1 MHREGLDRRGS
12 ISSGRVP
19 AGGAHRMPLHGAL
32 GPNLQGRQRRAGRYA
47 LRSGR
52 SRPRAPRWRRN
63 RAPQAVAQ
71 ERLQRAR
78 LDPQRPRLGGRPGQG
93 TRPRRRR
100 LHAQAVQPRGAARA
114 HPLAGPASIHR
125 QADRARARRH
135 PPRSSRAY
143 GAGQRQAGRSHQP
156 RVRAAGDLHAEP
168 REDPSPHADHGQDL
182 GLELR
187 RRHQPARRLHEP
199 AAREAGD
206 DLGEAALQ
214 DRARGR
220 ISVVMRSI
228 GTRIAAWYATAA
240 TGTLACLF
248 VVGYLLL
255 QKQLVHGLDLL
266 IETEF
271 REIDNRLGP
280 DYRTLSPEAIET
292 RIREITDY
300 ASTLFYIDMTGPRKG
315 VIFRSTN
322 LIGHDIPDVRGARNY
337 TVEVGEIGE
346 VRAEEFHKMPFEVTI
361 ATPLRPVRD
370 VMDSYIKVCVLLLAA
385 MVVVSLVIGLGLA
398 RFVLWPVRLIRDT
411 AKKIRHDNLNQ
422 RIPVPDVHDEIADL
436 ARLLNEMFDRLETS
450 FSQVRRFSAD
460 ASHELKIPLSLIRLH
475 AEKMLAGDA
484 LPPAHREALQ
494 IQLEEVARLTQII
507 DELLFLSRAD
517 ANAVKLDLKAQDPN
531 GLVQSFAQDASVLA
545 EHHGRRFACDHHGE
559 GSVAFDSKW
568 MRQVLLNLLTNAIHV
583 SPTDGL
589 ISVQSELSAG
599 KWRVSVEDQ
608 GPGLTVE
615 QRQRMFERF
624 VRIVQPGKEYPGS
637 GLGLAICRSIVT
649 LHGGQISAAPGV
661 GGNGLGVITEI
672 PAAGAA

>member
-1 MHREGLDRRGS
+1 MK
-12 ISSGRVP
+12 
-19 AGGAHRMPLHGAL
+19 
-32 GPNLQGRQRRAGRYA
+32 
-47 LRSGR
+47 
-52 SRPRAPRWRRN
+52 
-63 RAPQAVAQ
+63 
-71 ERLQRAR
+71 
-78 LDPQRPRLGGRPGQG
+78 
-93 TRPRRRR
+93 
-100 LHAQAVQPRGAARA
+100 
-114 HPLAGPASIHR
+114 
-125 QADRARARRH
+125 
-135 PPRSSRAY
+135 
-143 GAGQRQAGRSHQP
+143 
-156 RVRAAGDLHAEP
+156 
-168 REDPSPHADHGQDL
+168 
-182 GLELR
+182 
-187 RRHQPARRLHEP
+187 
-199 AAREAGD
+199 
-206 DLGEAALQ
+206 
-214 DRARGR
+214 
-220 ISVVMRSI
+220 SI

-240 TGTLACLF
+240 TATLAILF
-248 VVGYLLL
+248 IAGYLMLE
-255 QKQLVHGLDLL
+255 KQLIHGVDLL
-266 IETEF
+266 IETQF
-271 REIDNRLGP
+271 SEIDSRLGP
-280 DYRTLSPEAIET
+280 DYRTLSPQAIES
-292 RIREITDY
+292 RIRELTDY
-300 ASTLFYIDMTGPRKG
+300 SSTLFYIDVHIPGKG

-322 LIGHDIPDVRGARNY
+322 LIGHDIPDIKGKRTY
-337 TVEVGEIGE
+337 TVDIEDVGE

-370 VMDSYIKVCVLLLAA
+370 VMDSYIKVCVLLLAI
-385 MVVVSLVIGLGLA
+385 MVIASLGIGLGLA

-411 AKKIRHDNLNQ
+411 AKKIGHDNLNQ

-494 IQLEEVARLTQII
+494 VQLEEVARLTQII

-583 SPTDGL
+583 SPADGL

-649 LHGGQISAAPGV
+649 LHGGQISAAPGI
-661 GGNGLGVITEI
+661 GGKGLRVITEI